1 MGRQKTL
8 WITEECW
15 EKLEQMEGASTS
27 DKVRRSVMAVDAA
40 NDALELA
47 LRRRIKYLEDK
58 LKSIGWK
65 GDA

>member
-8 WITEECW
+8 WINEECW
-15 EKLEQMEGASTS
+15 EKLEQMEGTSTS
-27 DKVRRSVMAVDAA
+27 DKVRRSVMAVDTA

>member
-15 EKLEQMEGASTS
+15 EKLEQMEGTSTS

-58 LKSIGWK
+58 LKSIGWR

>member
-1 MGRQKTL
+1 
-8 WITEECW
+8 
-15 EKLEQMEGASTS
+15 MEGTSTS

-58 LKSIGWK
+58 LKSVGWK